1 MQLVSRTNFEQP
13 QIFGPSEERRITP
26 APLAVC
32 ALVFAVAGLALSF
45 LKPSMAVA
53 PAIAASAGVMCL
65 LEVKYR
71 IDLHILSVG
80 QGLLQHR
87 CGAGLFFAILLL
99 ILAAFWNVYVFNT
112 TADSSRE

>member
-87 CGAGLFFAILLL
+87 CGTGLFFAILLL